1 MPALMR
7 FQDVGELSSREK
19 TPEGFLMVVA
29 DFARV
34 GIQDYHA
41 GEFRHDELPAELQG
55 DPLKIIKMLR
65 PEAEVFNKASMKS
78 FAHKPITDGHP
89 PEFVDAKN
97 FREFGEG
104 LTQGNVTRQGFKL
117 RVGMTF
123 HSAPLIQRV
132 EDGEDQLSAGYDA
145 QIVWGPGT
153 DPVHGHFDAKQINIQ
168 GNHIA
173 VVDKARGGPE
183 VRINDSWPKATPT
196 KDDKPMA
203 DELKKKINGI
213 SVAFSDQGAQAV
225 DFLVAETEKVKGERD
240 ALQAQLT
247 DAKAKRDTLQGEF
260 DALKANQLTDAQVEV
275 KAAERT
281 KLIDRAKKL
290 HPKLEDKGLSL
301 QEIKTKTIQH
311 VDSKS
316 FDLEGKSA
324 DYVDAVFDT
333 LAAKAPSVSTNSL
346 DNVFADA
353 SFKGFEDEGP
363 AAKAKAAHD
372 KRTQDAW
379 KFGKGAT
386 Q

>member
-7 FQDVGELSSREK
+7 FRDVGELSSREK

-34 GIQDYHA
+34 GVQDYHA
-41 GEFRHDELPAELQG
+41 GEFPHDELPSEFQG
-55 DPLKIIKMLR
+55 DPLKIVKMLR
-65 PEAEVFNKASMKS
+65 SDAEVFDKTSMGS
-78 FAHKPITDGHP
+78 FARKPITDGHP
-89 PEFVDAKN
+89 PEFIDAKN
-97 FREFGEG
+97 FRDFGGG
-104 LTQGNVTRQGFKL
+104 LTRSNVTRHGDKL

-123 HSAPLIQRV
+123 HNDALIQRV
-132 EDGEDQLSAGYDA
+132 EDGNDQLSAGYDA
-145 QIVWGPGT
+145 QIIWGPGT
-153 DPVHGHFDAKQINIQ
+153 DSVHGHFDAKQTNIQ

-240 ALQAQLT
+240 ALQVQLT

-260 DALKANQLTDAQVEV
+260 DALKANQLTDAQVEA

-281 KLIDRAKKL
+281 KLIDAAKKL
-290 HPKLEDKGLSL
+290 HPELKPEGLSL

-333 LAAKAPSVSTNSL
+333 LAVKAPSASTNSL
-346 DNVFADA
+346 DNVFKDA
-353 SFKGFEDEGP
+353 AFKGFEDEGP
-363 AAKAKAAHD
+363 ALKAKKLHD
-372 KRTQDAW
+372 ERTKNAW
-379 KFGKGAT
+379 KFGKEAT